1 MANFLSK
8 AGTCSMETIS
18 RVNSGRFAL
27 AARSMIASS
36 LIAVCLVSAAEPATK
51 TRAHSNRARH
61 IKSET
66 MPISAS
72 SPASRASYDA
82 AMVDLENLRLDEAVK
97 TLRETTRRDPKF
109 ALAHAWLFFS
119 TNDPVEES
127 TERARTKGLLSTVT
141 PAERLMIQWMVGVHE
156 NNYLGG
162 ITAMNDLLAQYPR
175 DKRLEYLT
183 GRWVMAQRQYEY
195 SQKLMLRALA
205 VDPNYPAAL
214 NELGYTYARLGDYE
228 SALPLMEKYTTVL
241 PNEPNPQDSY
251 AEIMRLAGY
260 FQGALLHYREALK
273 IDANFY
279 QAQVGIA
286 DTYTLMG
293 DQESARA
300 EFKKAIEAAPGNSTK
315 VDYMLRSALTYIREK
330 RFEDADKACADAAAK
345 AHADGLIAWEARA
358 YRMTA
363 MYQPDAATA
372 LKHLDTAHAVLS
384 VKSNLAQ
391 STLDQE
397 KARIL
402 RVRVERNVAEKNI
415 DAAQKALAELESLSK
430 SNSDATVQRSF
441 HAAAG
446 AVLIA
451 QQKYSEAVP
460 HLEEDSYD
468 PLTMKLLIVAYNQT
482 GALDDAKAIRKR
494 LSGWNTPTI
503 EQALVV
509 PDFRMQEKSE
519 VVAHR

>member
-1 MANFLSK
+1 MANSLLK
-8 AGTCSMETIS
+8 AGICSMETTNRTHSARLIW
-18 RVNSGRFAL
+18 RF
-27 AARSMIASS
+27 IITSS
-36 LIAVCLVSAAEPATK
+36 LIALSLICVAEAKTK
-51 TRAHSNRARH
+51 ASRSRAKQV
-61 IKSET
+61 KSET
-66 MPISAS
+66 MPITAS
-72 SPASRASYDA
+72 SPASRASYEE

-97 TLRETTRRDPKF
+97 RLRDATGRDPKF
-109 ALAHAWLFFS
+109 ALAHAWLFFT

-127 TERARTKGLLSTVT
+127 TERSRAKGLMSTVT
-141 PAERLMIQWMVGVHE
+141 PPERLMIQWMVGVHE
-156 NNYLGG
+156 NTYLGG
-162 ITAMNDLLAQYPR
+162 ISAMNDLLAQYPR

-228 SALPLMEKYTTVL
+228 NALPAMEKYTAVL

-251 AEIMRLAGY
+251 AEIMRMAGY

-273 IDANFY
+273 IDPKFY

-300 EFKKAIEAAPGNSTK
+300 EFKKAIEAATSNSTK
-315 VDYMLRSALTYIREK
+315 VDYMLRSALTYVREK
-330 RFEDADKACADAAAK
+330 RFEDADKGYADAAAK

-358 YRMTA
+358 HRMMA

-372 LKHLDTAHAVLS
+372 LKHLETAQS
-384 VKSNLAQ
+384 VVSLKSNLAQ
-391 STLDQE
+391 SAIDQE

-402 RVRVERNVAEKNI
+402 RVRAERGATEKHI
-415 DAAQKALAELESLSK
+415 EAANKALAELAALSK
-430 SNSDATVQRSF
+430 SNSDPTVQRSY

-446 AVLIA
+446 ALLIA
-451 QQKYSEAVP
+451 QEKYSEAVP

-468 PLTMKLLIVAYNQT
+468 PLTMKLLIVAYSHT
-482 GALDDAKAIRKR
+482 GALDDAKAMKKR
-494 LSGWNTPTI
+494 LNGWNTPTI

-509 PDFRMQEKSE
+509 PDFRTQEKSE

>member
-1 MANFLSK
+1 MGNFLSK
-8 AGTCSMETIS
+8 AGICSMETTNRVS
-18 RVNSGRFAL
+18 RARVASV
-27 AARSMIASS
+27 ARSILMVC
-36 LIAVCLVSAAEPATK
+36 LIAVSCVTLAAAAKGKASSSGAKQT
-51 TRAHSNRARH
+51 
-61 IKSET
+61 KSET
-66 MPISAS
+66 MPISANY
-72 SPASRASYDA
+72 PASRNLYEE

-97 TLRETTRRDPKF
+97 SLRDATQRDPQF
-109 ALAHAWLFFS
+109 AMAHAWLFFT

-127 TERARTKGLLSTVT
+127 TERARTKGLMPTVT
-141 PAERLMIQWMVGVHE
+141 SAEQLMIQWMVGVHE

-162 ITAMNDLLAQYPR
+162 ISAMNDLLAQYPR

-205 VDPNYPAAL
+205 VDANYPAAL

-228 SALPLMEKYTTVL
+228 HALPAMEKYTAVL

-251 AEIMRLAGY
+251 AEIMRMAGY

-273 IDANFY
+273 IDPKFY
-279 QAQVGIA
+279 QAQVGVA

-300 EFKKAIEAAPGNSTK
+300 EFQKAIEAATSNSTK
-315 VDYMLRSALTYIREK
+315 VDYMLRSALTYVREK
-330 RFEDADKACADAAAK
+330 RFEDADKAYADAAAK
-345 AHADGLIAWEARA
+345 AHDYALISWEARA
-358 YRMTA
+358 HRLMA

-372 LKHLDTAHAVLS
+372 LKHLDEAQTVISA
-384 VKSNLAQ
+384 KSNLAQ
-391 STLDQE
+391 STIDQE

-402 RVRVERNVAEKNI
+402 RARAERNSAENKI
-415 DAAQKALAELESLSK
+415 EAAGKALTELEALSK
-430 SNSDATVQRSF
+430 SNSDPTVQRSY

-446 AVLIA
+446 ALLIA
-451 QQKYSEAVP
+451 QQKYQEAVA

-468 PLTMKLLIVAYNQT
+468 PLSMKLLIVAYNHT
-482 GALDDAKAIRKR
+482 GALDDAKAMKKR